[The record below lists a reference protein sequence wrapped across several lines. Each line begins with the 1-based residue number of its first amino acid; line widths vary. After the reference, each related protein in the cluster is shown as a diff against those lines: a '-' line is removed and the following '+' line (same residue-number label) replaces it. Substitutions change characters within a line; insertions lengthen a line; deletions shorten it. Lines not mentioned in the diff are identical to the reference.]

1 MPMCPSLSSSS
12 SSPEPILTS
21 EAGRATC
28 GVVVTGAAA
37 RRMSS
42 TSVPDGASPAWAS
55 VVSKPWSSE
64 NVARG
69 GKLVRKMISRS
80 SGAWDCRVR
89 AASSRM
95 RWVCSRWRTRASLR
109 ACCSSVNC
117 RPSGNSR
124 SASSA
129 SGTCTWPCCSWSKQ
143 NSRTS
148 RMVADWVNPVQ
159 VMVRSRSGQRI
170 CRRTVCVPDPSAARG
185 GGAGA
190 GAGALGAT
198 AAMRDARS
206 ASNSLRIRSFSSS
219 IFLRFDWIAS
229 ARACASCWEIPMRP
243 TPDEAAGLGLGA
255 AAAGAAAW
263 AGAGV
268 GAGGA
273 ALAAGAWA
281 GSSRGLKTRVALGR
295 GSMQASQLPFVKAL
309 SNWHRGQRHT

>member
-95 RWVCSRWRTRASLR
+95 RWAALGGARAP
-109 ACCSSVNC
+109 
-117 RPSGNSR
+117 PSGPAAPPSTAALQGIQGRRHPPPALHLALLQLVEAELPNLSDGGR
-124 SASSA
+124 LGEPSTGDGPLQVRA
-129 SGTCTWPCCSWSKQ
+129 
-143 NSRTS
+143 
-148 RMVADWVNPVQ
+148 ADLQ
-159 VMVRSRSGQRI
+159 AD
-170 CRRTVCVPDPSAARG
+170 CLVPDPSAARG